1 MRKANTGDGFFLCF
15 LANLLLNCEWGLI
28 ALLLWAISYW
38 FGFSGYPAA
47 VLSAF
52 WVLMA
57 FGITSVLAWSSGVES
72 YPRNQD
78 LPNVNPYSSGSAS
91 NEEDVSRTPFKR
103 NNKYYGE

>member
-38 FGFSGYPAA
+38 FGFSWYPAA
-47 VLSAF
+47 ALAAL
-52 WVLMA
+52 WVLVA
-57 FGITSVLAWSSGVES
+57 FSITSVLAWSSGAEID
-72 YPRNQD
+72 PRNQD
-78 LPNVNPYSSGSAS
+78 LPNVNPYSSGGVS
-91 NEEDVSRTPFKR
+91 NEEDVSRNPFKR

>member
-38 FGFSGYPAA
+38 FGLSWYPAV
-47 VLSAF
+47 VLAAF

-57 FGITSVLAWSSGVES
+57 FGITSVLAWSSGAEGF
-72 YPRNQD
+72 PRNQD
-78 LPNVNPYSSGSAS
+78 LPNVNPYSSGRSS
-91 NEEDVSRTPFKR
+91 SGENKVHQRMNE
-103 NNKYYGE
+103 NKN